1 MKFNEKSNK
10 NSINSNNKFDLIKN
24 YTKFNNN
31 FQNENSKININYNND
46 KNINKMNVDPRL
58 ELTLK
63 YLDILSTLDIF
74 VNNCISFNDLLL
86 LSKKDLIELGFSL
99 VERNRIFNFSQEY
112 KNFGVKYNISEIN
125 DFFNKYENL
134 NISLVTNNNYNKY
147 NIKKKES
154 NNENINHNYINN
166 NYNNKLILEK
176 NKISLNSEKLKDK
189 TKSITNQNQ
198 KKNNIYLIHDKNNK
212 YLINKNKLNISS
224 NINQKYLNNNNNNI
238 YQSRD
243 TNYQDSMNSNQINN
257 KNNLLNSSKLVRQ
270 NSKLSKNSS
279 YSKSSKSRFV
289 TIPKSFITG
298 GSSGSIIQKYQNITD
313 EIDNYFKKYNEYKE
327 QKKNRMKK
335 YELISASYKRKNNNY
350 NYNNPVMNNNMIK
363 NNKIN
368 DNFEGENI
376 NKNRED
382 EINKKLS
389 ELQKRKKEL
398 KDKLNL
404 VCERENKKLMIIK
417 FLEEEDK

>member
-24 YTKFNNN
+24 YTKINNN

-298 GSSGSIIQKYQNITD
+298 CSSGSIIQKYQNITD

>member
-1 MKFNEKSNK
+1 MKLDDLSNK
-10 NSINSNNKFDLIKN
+10 NETNLASILDNKKNNIFLNLNPNQISKKSNNLI
-24 YTKFNNN
+24 TNNN
-31 FQNENSKININYNND
+31 Q
-46 KNINKMNVDPRL
+46 KNIDPRL

>member
-154 NNENINHNYINN
+154 NNENINHNFINN

-298 GSSGSIIQKYQNITD
+298 VSSGSIIQKYQNITD

-363 NNKIN
+363 NNKVK

>member
-63 YLDILSTLDIF
+63 YLDISSTLDIF

-154 NNENINHNYINN
+154 NNENINHNFINN

-224 NINQKYLNNNNNNI
+224 NINQKYLNNNNI
-238 YQSRD
+238 SP
-243 TNYQDSMNSNQINN
+243 
-257 KNNLLNSSKLVRQ
+257 SK
-270 NSKLSKNSS
+270 
-279 YSKSSKSRFV
+279 
-289 TIPKSFITG
+289 
-298 GSSGSIIQKYQNITD
+298 
-313 EIDNYFKKYNEYKE
+313 
-327 QKKNRMKK
+327 
-335 YELISASYKRKNNNY
+335 
-350 NYNNPVMNNNMIK
+350 
-363 NNKIN
+363 
-368 DNFEGENI
+368 
-376 NKNRED
+376 
-382 EINKKLS
+382 
-389 ELQKRKKEL
+389 
-398 KDKLNL
+398 
-404 VCERENKKLMIIK
+404 
-417 FLEEEDK
+417 

>member
-1 MKFNEKSNK
+1 MKLDEKTNK
-10 NSINSNNKFDLIKN
+10 NSITSNNKFDLKKN
-24 YTKFNNN
+24 YPNFNHII
-31 FQNENSKININYNND
+31 QSENSKININYIND

-74 VNNCISFNDLLL
+74 INNCISFNDLLL

-112 KNFGVKYNISEIN
+112 KTFGVKYNISEIN
-125 DFFNKYENL
+125 DFFSKYENL
-134 NISLVTNNNYNKY
+134 NIRLVTNNNNYNKY
-147 NIKKKES
+147 NIKKKEN
-154 NNENINHNYINN
+154 NNENINHNFINN
-166 NYNNKLILEK
+166 NFNNKLLLEK
-176 NKISLNSEKLKDK
+176 NKISLNSEKLEDK
-189 TKSITNQNQ
+189 TKTIINQ
-198 KKNNIYLIHDKNNK
+198 KEKQNNIYLNHKDNNK
-212 YLINKNKLNISS
+212 YIINKNKLNISS
-224 NINQKYLNNNNNNI
+224 NTKQKSLHNNI
-238 YQSRD
+238 IHQSRE
-243 TNYQDSMNSNQINN
+243 TNNQESMNTNQNNN
-257 KNNLLNSSKLVRQ
+257 KNNLLNSSKLIRQ
-270 NSKLSKNSS
+270 NSKVSKNSS
-279 YSKSSKSRFV
+279 YSKSSKSRYV
-289 TIPKSFITG
+289 TIAKNLGPATG
-298 GSSGSIIQKYQNITD
+298 GSGGSIIQKYQSITD

-335 YELISASYKRKNNNY
+335 YEIISTSYKRKNNG
-350 NYNNPVMNNNMIK
+350 YNNPTMNDIMIK
-363 NNKIN
+363 NNRTN
-368 DNFEGENI
+368 DNLEGENI

-398 KDKLNL
+398 KEKLNL